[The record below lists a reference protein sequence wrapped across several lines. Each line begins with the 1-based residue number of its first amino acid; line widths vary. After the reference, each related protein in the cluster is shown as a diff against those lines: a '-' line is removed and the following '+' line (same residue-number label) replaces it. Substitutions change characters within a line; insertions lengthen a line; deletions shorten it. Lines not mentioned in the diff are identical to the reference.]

1 MGRKVNPML
10 AKIQARHEI
19 DLRFQR
25 EFTIQRCCDMML
37 IAANDAFGFGAD
49 RLNRLEEVFF
59 SVFTEYAEKALDD
72 GKDDPDIIYTR
83 SMVYRK
89 LQQIMGKHFR
99 PWEERY
105 GGTE

>member
-1 MGRKVNPML
+1 MAARGKNPML
-10 AKIQARHEI
+10 AKIQARHEME
-19 DLRFQR
+19 LAFQR
-25 EFTIQRCCDMML
+25 RFTIQQCADMML
-37 IAANDAFGFGAD
+37 IAANAEFGFGAD

-72 GKDDPDIIYTR
+72 GKDDPDIVYTR
-83 SMVYRK
+83 AMVDRK

-105 GGTE
+105 GSR